1 MKKRKELMRTLFPI
15 LLTFSIYLVFYT
27 GIESKPSNPGF
38 WMILAMGMSIGLAL
52 KTFFQWIKSK
62 K

>member
-1 MKKRKELMRTLFPI
+1 MRTLFPI